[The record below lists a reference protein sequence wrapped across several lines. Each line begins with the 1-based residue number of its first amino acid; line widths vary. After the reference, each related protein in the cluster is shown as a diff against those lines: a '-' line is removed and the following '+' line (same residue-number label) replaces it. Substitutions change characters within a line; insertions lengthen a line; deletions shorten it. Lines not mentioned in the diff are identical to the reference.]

1 MAASSVTGFLFAV
14 ESPRPRAVMRIG
26 LAAVLLWEFA
36 RKWPFTVEL
45 YSSAGNVTAF
55 PGFPEIVLSASTAV
69 MLHTFILMSLA
80 AVMFGW
86 WTRLNLIVSAVL
98 MLGFA
103 FQDAI
108 STLTKYTVIGSHL
121 LILLAFTQSGAVWSV
136 DAWLRRRST
145 SAIPLSPVWPRR
157 LMQLLVCGVYWGAA
171 VTKIRLPSFA
181 TGDLLEF
188 SLLDDAYGGTYLGH
202 WLATHSEW
210 LIVGSLL
217 TVFYEVLFPVLV
229 WIPRM
234 RRVMLCCGVLFHST
248 LWATMHL
255 EIFSPLM
262 IVALTA
268 FTDERDWKW
277 LRWNRGQDS
286 STKVREVGQA
296 FSSAIDPRAT
306 PGRQGYP
313 LLWTAVN
320 LVTYAAVAGGA
331 VAFGLHWQKTH
342 DRYGVFGGTG
352 TDEVVEIDA
361 DDAITM
367 IDAFEPDYADYVHR
381 VEVGHRLGHR
391 HVFGD
396 DSTFAVGE
404 VVTIMVRFAQPH
416 PNFILDWKL
425 IPPQADGRTPDET
438 IAAHLS
444 RQIDSTHAYSSIG
457 FQMEEDFR
465 PGRYLIRF
473 TLREPYTAPE
483 LIREIPFELVKK

>member
-1 MAASSVTGFLFAV
+1 MAASSVTRFLFAV
-14 ESPRPRAVMRIG
+14 ESPRPRALMRIG
-26 LAAVLLWEFA
+26 LAAVLLWEFGW
-36 RKWPFTVEL
+36 KWPFTVEL
-45 YSSAGNVTAF
+45 YSAAGNVTAF
-55 PGFPEIVLSASTAV
+55 PGFPEIVLSASTTV
-69 MLHTFILMSLA
+69 MLHALMLVSLV
-80 AVMFGW
+80 AVLIGW
-86 WTRLNLIVSAVL
+86 WTRINLILSATLV
-98 MLGFA
+98 LGFA

-121 LILLAFTQSGAVWSV
+121 LILLALTQSGAAWSV
-136 DAWLRRRST
+136 DAWLRRRYS
-145 SAIPLSPVWPRR
+145 SAVPLSPVWPRR
-157 LMQLLVCGVYWGAA
+157 LMQLLVCSVYWGAA

-202 WLATHSEW
+202 WLATHPEW

-234 RRVMLCCGVLFHST
+234 RRVMLCCGILFHST
-248 LWATMHL
+248 LWMTMHL
-255 EIFSPLM
+255 EVFSPLM
-262 IVALTA
+262 IIALIA
-268 FTDERDWKW
+268 FVDERDLKW
-277 LRWNRGQDS
+277 LDWNRR
-286 STKVREVGQA
+286 VRCVDHSNGLRSAQRTLRVAVSFISYLAIVGVVI
-296 FSSAIDPRAT
+296 AI
-306 PGRQGYP
+306 
-313 LLWTAVN
+313 
-320 LVTYAAVAGGA
+320 
-331 VAFGLHWQKTH
+331 GLNWQKTH
-342 DRYGVFGGTG
+342 DRYGVFGEAG
-352 TDEVVEIDA
+352 TDEIVEINA

-396 DSTFAVGE
+396 DATFAVGD
-404 VVTIMVRFAQPH
+404 VVTIMVRFTQPH

-425 IPPQADGRTPDET
+425 IPPQEDGQTPDET

-483 LIREIPFELVKK
+483 LIREIPFELTKK